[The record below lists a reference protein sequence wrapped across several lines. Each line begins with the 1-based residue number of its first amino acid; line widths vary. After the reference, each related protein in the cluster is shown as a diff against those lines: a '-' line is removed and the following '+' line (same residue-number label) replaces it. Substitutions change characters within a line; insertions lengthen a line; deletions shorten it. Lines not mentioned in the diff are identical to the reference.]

1 MYDKKISV
9 LPAELRTFNYYKYR
23 LPLWLQNSNGF
34 MEHFRIWFDMA
45 FGNIEVEGINNSGAI
60 SVGDLYLYLL
70 NIFDADFLSTVRDLP
85 NSGSTGA
92 TDYGTESDIL
102 DKLGELFGVRRKFT
116 YTFTNESGIEETLN
130 LDLNNADFLTYLKAQ
145 IIRNYY
151 DGSFE
156 QVREYYES
164 AGLQIYATTPEG
176 YNATS
181 YLILVNDG
189 TVNYSDDVLNMFRA
203 GLLRIDSM
211 GIAYDQAITNN
222 DGLLKWDSIIADE
235 RWDVGEWDD
244 SEHDPRNRLSTPTN
258 VAVNGDI
265 VTWNYVPR
273 ASKYAVL
280 VDMTPIGY
288 VVADDPPSGV
298 YLVIDNI
305 DNFEPYNSDIP
316 ADIMD
321 TMQVWVLD
329 TNNNPVYS
337 TKITAAG
344 GFQSWSE
351 FALDVSSLTVEEE
364 YTVFAFMYNSADAWD
379 LTAPN
384 KISLPT
390 ASLMGKHECRRVI
403 SDPFII
409 PYDLAEYGYFDIPLY
424 SQAIMTRAKINAS
437 AFLPTAAVLLTA
449 RGYCLSVYNLVTG
462 RPIDAALGVSTTS
475 DIIDIMAEVE
485 YDPETDEP
493 PKPSTVDIAVQAY
506 SADGALIG
514 QQNIQVSG
522 DAGTQAEYNVET
534 DGGYTVI
541 VDAAFDGENT
551 WYAGVEGGSTYDD
564 VIAQIKSTVVT
575 RLCYW
580 AFDASGNLIP
590 EDSGEVQLHSMTAI
604 MPKITNPDTAK
615 LAFWADNGTDYDV
628 SDYTKIQ
635 LTDTAKVQPVTKD
648 AFWGTITIE
657 DLAPIVAAKGS
668 FTIHRITTDVIST
681 SAVSDF
687 GGFWMHGMFDKM
699 FDTTTGEE
707 RLTGGFFDQP
717 YVLTANRNFGYS
729 FINGINMGSIASGR
743 AQLQRKDRNGENTEP
758 AVYMPKSPA
767 NYRIVVYGW

>member
-1 MYDKKISV
+1 MYDKNISV

-45 FGNIEVEGINNSGAI
+45 FGNIEAEGINNSGAI

-156 QVREYYES
+156 QVREYYEN
-164 AGLQIYATTPEG
+164 AGLQIYVTTPEG

-211 GIAYDQAITNN
+211 GIAYGQAITNN
-222 DGLLKWDSIIADE
+222 DGLLKWDSIIANE
-235 RWDVGEWDD
+235 RWDIGEWDD
-244 SEHDPRNRLSTPTN
+244 SENDARYRLSTPTN
-258 VAVNGDI
+258 VAVNGDT

-280 VDMTPIGY
+280 VDMTPIGS
-288 VVADDPPSGV
+288 VVAGEPPSGV
-298 YLVIDNI
+298 YLTIGKI
-305 DNFEPYNSDIP
+305 SGFEPYNSDIP

-344 GFQSWSE
+344 GFQPWSE
-351 FALDVSSLTVEEE
+351 FAFDVSSLTVEEE
-364 YTVFAFMYNSADAWD
+364 YIVYAFMYNSADAWD
-379 LTAPN
+379 LTEPN
-384 KISLPT
+384 EISLPT
-390 ASLMGKHECRRVI
+390 ASLMGKHECRRLS
-403 SDPFII
+403 SDPFVI
-409 PYDLAEYGYFDIPLY
+409 PYDYAEYGYFDIPLY
-424 SQAIMTRAKINAS
+424 VEAIMTRAKINAS
-437 AFLPTAAVLLTA
+437 AFLPTAAVQLTA
-449 RGYCLSVYNLVTG
+449 RGYCPSVYNLVTG
-462 RPIDAALGVSTTS
+462 RPIEAALGVPTTS
-475 DIIDIMAEVE
+475 DIIDIMAEVG
-485 YDPETDEP
+485 DNPETEAP

-522 DAGTQAEYNVET
+522 LAGTQAEYNVET

-628 SDYTKIQ
+628 SDYTEIQ

-687 GGFWMHGMFDKM
+687 GGFWMYGMFDKK
-699 FDTTTGEE
+699 FDTTRGKEK
-707 RLTGGFFDQP
+707 LTGGFLHQP
-717 YVLTANRNFGYS
+717 HVLTANRNFGYS
-729 FINGINMGSIASGR
+729 FINGINMGSIASGS
-743 AQLQRKDRNGENTEP
+743 AQLQRKDRNGENSEP
-758 AVYMPKSPA
+758 AVGMPKSPA